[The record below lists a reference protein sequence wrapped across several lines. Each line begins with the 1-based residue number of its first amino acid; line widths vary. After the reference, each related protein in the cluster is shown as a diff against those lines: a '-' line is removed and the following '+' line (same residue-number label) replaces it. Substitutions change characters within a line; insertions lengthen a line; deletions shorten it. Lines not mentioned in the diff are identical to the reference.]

1 MKLKVYRKKL
11 KQYTINY
18 EIRNILFAASEISKE
33 YNKEVYLV
41 GGQVRD
47 IILGNKSN
55 DLDFVVIDDAIYFLK
70 KLHERI
76 GGEVKCY
83 KNFLS
88 GSIELKK
95 GINIDITTARK
106 EIYEKPGSLP
116 IVFKGNLLEDI
127 KRRDFTI
134 NCLLVDIKK
143 LPDLEILDFV
153 DGIKDLN
160 NKEIRILHEKS
171 FIDDPTRMIRA
182 IRFACKLGFEI
193 EKDTKKSLLNSVE
206 RGYIKF
212 VNEDR
217 IFREIVKILS
227 INEKYIGIRM
237 LYKYNLFQNTFLS
250 NYINEKII
258 EYFRIIENNLSLIRN
273 LYNITS
279 ETMDVINL
287 LILFHNINLSYL
299 LELFQKLNIQK
310 KIRKIIINIKNNYSY
325 INNLIN
331 RNKIS
336 IEIIYKIIE
345 LVNIEGL
352 IYFAIVNFDN
362 NIFIEKLIEYS
373 EIYNKM
379 KLFVTGENI
388 KKYNLKP
395 GPIYKRIKDELILR
409 IITKKAYKKE
419 EQLKILNEIIRE
431 KESWDGNDN
440 N

>member
-1 MKLKVYRKKL
+1 MNLKVYRERL
-11 KQYTINY
+11 KFDTLNEEIKNILLIAKEIAINY
-18 EIRNILFAASEISKE
+18 
-33 YNKEVYLV
+33 NKKVYLV

-47 IILGNKSN
+47 IILGQKSN
-55 DLDFVVIDDAIYFLK
+55 DLDFVVIDDGKDFLD
-70 KLHERI
+70 KLHKRI
-76 GGEVKCY
+76 GGEVKFY

-88 GSIELKK
+88 GTIELKK

-106 EIYEKPGSLP
+106 EIYERPGSLP
-116 IVFKGNLLEDI
+116 LVLKGNLFEDI
-127 KRRDFTI
+127 MRRDFTI

-143 LPDLEILDFV
+143 LPDLEIIDFV

-206 RGYIKF
+206 KGYIKF

-237 LYKYNLFQNTFLS
+237 LYDYNLFKNTFL
-250 NYINEKII
+250 YKFINNKTI
-258 EYFRIIENNLSLIRN
+258 EYFRIIEKDFSLIN
-273 LYNITS
+273 KLYNITNES
-279 ETMDVINL
+279 MYVIYL
-287 LILFHNINLSYL
+287 LILFHNANLSNL
-299 LELFQKLNIQK
+299 IELFQNL
-310 KIRKIIINIKNNYSY
+310 KIRKKIKKIILNIKNSYSY

-336 IEIIYKIIE
+336 IETIYKIIE

>member
-1 MKLKVYRKKL
+1 MKLKVYREKL
-11 KQYTINY
+11 NQYIINY
-18 EIRNILFAASEISKE
+18 EIKNILFIASEISKE

-55 DLDFVVIDDAIYFLK
+55 DLDFVVIEDAIDFLK
-70 KLHERI
+70 KLNERI
-76 GGEVKCY
+76 GGKVKCY

-88 GSIELKK
+88 GSIVLEK

-116 IVFKGNLLEDI
+116 LVFKGNLLEDI

-143 LPDLEILDFV
+143 LPDLEIVDFV

-160 NKEIRILHEKS
+160 NKKIRILHERS

-193 EKDTKKSLLNSVE
+193 EKDTKKLLLNSVE
-206 RGYIKF
+206 KGYIKF

-217 IFREIVKILS
+217 IFREIVKILF

-237 LYKYNLFQNTFLS
+237 LYEYNLFQNTFLS
-250 NYINEKII
+250 NYINKKII
-258 EYFRIIENNLSLIRN
+258 EYFRIIENKLSLICN
-273 LYNITS
+273 LYNIKS

-287 LILFHNINLSYL
+287 LILFHNIDLSYL
-299 LELFQKLNIQK
+299 LELFKKLNIQK
-310 KIRKIIINIKNNYSY
+310 KIKKKIINIKNNYGH

-331 RNKIS
+331 KSKIS

-352 IYFAIVNFDN
+352 IYFAIINFDN
-362 NIFIEKLIEYS
+362 NIFIEKIIEYS

-379 KLFVTGENI
+379 KLIVTGENI
-388 KKYNLKP
+388 K
-395 GPIYKRIKDELILR
+395 
-409 IITKKAYKKE
+409 
-419 EQLKILNEIIRE
+419 
-431 KESWDGNDN
+431 
-440 N
+440 